1 LARGRS
7 VAAHRGIQREAALLP
22 GEHVADI
29 VQLDQP
35 AAGEPAQYPDAQLLG
50 DQGDGLWCQLGDRGK
65 AHGLRDSTG
74 ILVRLEDPVGDA
86 AVVVNMALEGGT
98 EAVNEARRLQAGMPA
113 SAAVLAQ
120 MGLDDVLG

>member
-1 LARGRS
+1 
-7 VAAHRGIQREAALLP
+7 
-22 GEHVADI
+22 
-29 VQLDQP
+29 
-35 AAGEPAQYPDAQLLG
+35 
-50 DQGDGLWCQLGDRGK
+50 
-65 AHGLRDSTG
+65 LRDSTG

-98 EAVNEARRLQAGMPA
+98 EAVNEARRLQAGMPV